1 MAFLPARGVSQWTG
15 RFSTMQEH
23 VARELNGYA
32 LMKDAVAAA
41 KAKGGPP
48 PFVLD
53 VGGEAPICTAV
64 TQPSH
69 SRRTAFA
76 QPSHSLPTTT
86 TAFTQ
91 PGLDARW
98 CSLSA
103 PSQHCRHTMVHE
115 AQFRPPTPR

>member
-1 MAFLPARGVSQWTG
+1 
-15 RFSTMQEH
+15 MQEH

-53 VGGEAPICTAV
+53 VGGEAPICTAI

-69 SRRTAFA
+69 SLRTAVA
-76 QPSHSLPTTT
+76 QSSNNNNSLH
-86 TAFTQ
+86 TA
-91 PGLDARW
+91 GSR
-98 CSLSA
+98 C
-103 PSQHCRHTMVHE
+103 TMVLPVG
-115 AQFRPPTPR
+115 AVAAL